1 MLAAPWC
8 AHTEKKQLSHN
19 AHPVQVI
26 RIRRAYVPA
35 SPDDGFRVLVD
46 RVWPRG
52 ESKATLALAEWAR
65 DLAPSTELRQ
75 WFGHL
80 PERWELFQTRYRAEL
95 ATDAQQARLRA
106 LLVAAGGRPI
116 TLVYGAKDEQ
126 HNQAIVLREVLLALC
141 RA

>member
-1 MLAAPWC
+1 M
-8 AHTEKKQLSHN
+8 SHN

-26 RIRRAYVPA
+26 HIRRAYVPA
-35 SPDDGFRVLVD
+35 SADDGFRVLVD

-52 ESKATLALAEWAR
+52 KSKATLALGEWAG
-65 DLAPSTELRQ
+65 DLAPSTALRQ

-126 HNQAIVLREVLLALC
+126 HNQAIVLQEVLLALC